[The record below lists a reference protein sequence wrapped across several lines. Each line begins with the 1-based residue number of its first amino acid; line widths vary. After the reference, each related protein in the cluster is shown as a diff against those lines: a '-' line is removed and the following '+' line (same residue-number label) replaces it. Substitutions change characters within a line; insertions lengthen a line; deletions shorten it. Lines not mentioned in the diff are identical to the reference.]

1 MDTDELTASPAPS
14 LREQWQEQTV
24 ESVWLRPG
32 DWYHPAVDALT
43 EALSHDLDPTGAARR
58 LGSVRGAA
66 GVGIA
71 ETLDDVA
78 VLYHLLEREP
88 AMAAVRALCEGW
100 AEAIDATPVQG
111 SCIDPES
118 GLPTVEYFA
127 VRLGETYGAA
137 HRHAHHAFS
146 THCLVL
152 VDVAT
157 GDLPPWRR
165 MARSAAMG
173 RALSAALGTGHPMA
187 SLGGGAFAV
196 LVERDFDLGQTV
208 KRMRDQVN
216 DHAHTMQISDLLRQ
230 PPRIWIEPLPETHER
245 AVDLLHHLHR

>member
-1 MDTDELTASPAPS
+1 MQTNQATEQTAPS
-14 LREQWQEQTV
+14 LRERWQAQTV

-43 EALSHDLDPTGAARR
+43 EALTHGLDVTGAAHR
-58 LGSVRGAA
+58 LGTVRGAA

-71 ETLDDVA
+71 ESLDDIA
-78 VLYHLLEREP
+78 VLFGLLDREP
-88 AMAAVRALCEGW
+88 GLDAIRALCEGW
-100 AEAIDATPVQG
+100 AEAIDATPVAG
-111 SCIDPES
+111 SCLDPES
-118 GLPTVEYFA
+118 GLPTIEYLG
-127 VRLGETYGAA
+127 VRLSETYGTA

-157 GDLPPWRR
+157 GDLAPWRR

-196 LVERDFDLGQTV
+196 LVERDYDLGETV
-208 KRMRDQVN
+208 RRVRDQVN
-216 DHAHTMQISDLLRQ
+216 DHAHTLQISDLLRQ
-230 PPRIWIEPLPETHER
+230 PPRIWIEPLPETHQR
-245 AVDLLHHLHR
+245 AVDLLQHLRR

>member
-1 MDTDELTASPAPS
+1 MQTDELAEHTAPS
-14 LREQWQEQTV
+14 LREQWHLQTV

-32 DWYHPAVDALT
+32 DWYHPAVDALA

-58 LGSVRGAA
+58 LGTVRGAA

-78 VLYHLLEREP
+78 ILYRLLDRVP
-88 AMAAVRALCEGW
+88 GMDVVRALSEGW
-100 AEAIDATPVQG
+100 SEALQATPVQA
-111 SCIDPES
+111 SCVEPES
-118 GLPTVEYFA
+118 GLPTIEYLS

-137 HRHAHHAFS
+137 RKHAHHAFV

-196 LVERDFDLGQTV
+196 LVERDFDLGETV
-208 KRMRDQVN
+208 RRMRDQVN
-216 DHAHTMQISDLLRQ
+216 EHATTLQIGDLLRQ
-230 PPRIWIEPLPETHER
+230 PPRIWIEPLPETLQR
-245 AVDLLHHLHR
+245 AVDLLHHLRR